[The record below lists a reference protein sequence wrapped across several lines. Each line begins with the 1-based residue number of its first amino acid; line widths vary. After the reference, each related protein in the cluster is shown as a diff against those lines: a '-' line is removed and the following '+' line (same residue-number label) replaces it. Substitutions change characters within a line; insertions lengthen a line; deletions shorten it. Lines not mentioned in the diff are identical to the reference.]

1 MTLNWKHAVAF
12 SAAFALV
19 AALGCGG
26 KKLPDGMPKPQ
37 PTTITPTLDG
47 KGLADAN
54 VSLIPADDSN
64 QWTAL
69 GQTDGSGVAEM
80 KVDGQYKGAVPGSY
94 KVVISAK
101 DEISYGEFGPPPT
114 DDPAAM
120 EKWNRDVDAAGGA
133 AVAFARTSVVPQEF
147 AAVDTTPSTIT
158 VKDGK
163 NAETFDLGASTRE
176 EVEVEVK

>member
-1 MTLNWKHAVAF
+1 MTLNCKHAVAF

-19 AALGCGG
+19 ASFGCGG

-37 PTTITPTLDG
+37 PTTITLTLDG

-80 KVDGQYKGAVPGSY
+80 KVDGQYKGAVPGEY
-94 KVVISAK
+94 KVIISAK
-101 DEISYGEFGPPPT
+101 DEVDYGEFGPPPK
-114 DDPAAM
+114 DDPIAL
-120 EKWNRDVDAAGGA
+120 EKWSYAVEESGGVA
-133 AVAFARTSVVPQEF
+133 QFKRYSLVAPEFTAVE
-147 AAVDTTPSTIT
+147 TTPLTIT

>member
-19 AALGCGG
+19 ASLGCGG

-37 PTTITPTLDG
+37 PTTITLTLDG

-80 KVDGQYKGAVPGSY
+80 KVDGQYKGAVPGEY
-94 KVVISAK
+94 KVVVSAK
-101 DEISYGEFGPPPT
+101 DEVDYGEFGPSRKAAASPNSNAIRSSRRSLPPSKR
-114 DDPAAM
+114 P
-120 EKWNRDVDAAGGA
+120 R
-133 AVAFARTSVVPQEF
+133 
-147 AAVDTTPSTIT
+147 
-158 VKDGK
+158 
-163 NAETFDLGASTRE
+163 
-176 EVEVEVK
+176 